1 MSGAKLD
8 EFLVTGA
15 EVFCALLLLLIAGL
29 TIAQVVMRYVFNY
42 PFTWSE
48 ELAIAAFI
56 YLGFMGIGAA
66 YAKGRHLWV
75 DALVALLP
83 SSTRKVVDG
92 IALGL
97 TSAFLLLVIGLMVK
111 VMIVTTKVGITTAA
125 LQLPMAVIYLSVPIG
140 CTLFLVQV
148 VKGFWHL
155 GRAR

>member
-8 EFLVTGA
+8 KLLVTGA
-15 EVFCALLLLLIAGL
+15 EIFCALLLFVIAGL

-48 ELAIAAFI
+48 ELSIAAFI
-56 YLGFMGIGAA
+56 YLGFMGIGTA

-75 DALVALLP
+75 DALVVALPP
-83 SSTRKVVDG
+83 SIRKVVECLV
-92 IALGL
+92 LGL

-125 LQLPMAVIYLSVPIG
+125 LQLPMAVIYLSLPIG
-140 CTLFLVQV
+140 CALFLIQV
-148 VKGFWHL
+148 VKKFWSL
-155 GRAR
+155 GRTP